1 MNGYF
6 SSTRSMILLIPCRNV
21 TYQNDKPKCF
31 AKENSCNKQESPADD
46 TVNTSQSVQV
56 VENVSTPKPFPN
68 ANESFADTKRFHEE
82 QETKLSEKL
91 IRYIFN
97 FWQIV
102 V

>member
-31 AKENSCNKQESPADD
+31 AKENYCTKQESPADD
-46 TVNTSQSVQV
+46 TENTSQGVQV

-68 ANESFADTKRFHEE
+68 VNESFADTKRFHEE